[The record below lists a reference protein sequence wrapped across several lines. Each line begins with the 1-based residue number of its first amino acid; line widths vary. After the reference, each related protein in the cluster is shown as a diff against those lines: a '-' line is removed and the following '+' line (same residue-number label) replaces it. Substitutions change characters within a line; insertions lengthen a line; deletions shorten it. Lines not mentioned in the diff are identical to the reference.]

1 MCFLR
6 LFYWLRFTLTVGTH
20 QSCRDMPCLWQ
31 NVGTCLWHVEP
42 AGRAVR
48 AGRHRKAMSLHGI
61 NPVGPLG
68 WLTSEGAMSL
78 RQSIYVVIGLLY
90 KMVLIPK
97 WFNSLCIMHSTL
109 CITFNRP
116 AKLLHFFHTPA
127 LPAVK
132 KSKQPDAKAFG
143 QPLILFIGSIVVALC
158 H

>member
-1 MCFLR
+1 
-6 LFYWLRFTLTVGTH
+6 
-20 QSCRDMPCLWQ
+20 MPCLWQ

-109 CITFNRP
+109 CITFNRS

-132 KSKQPDAKAFG
+132 KSRQPDAKALAG
-143 QPLILFIGSIVVALC
+143 STGNCKISDLFEKFVFRSRKTEFFAGSHI
-158 H
+158 